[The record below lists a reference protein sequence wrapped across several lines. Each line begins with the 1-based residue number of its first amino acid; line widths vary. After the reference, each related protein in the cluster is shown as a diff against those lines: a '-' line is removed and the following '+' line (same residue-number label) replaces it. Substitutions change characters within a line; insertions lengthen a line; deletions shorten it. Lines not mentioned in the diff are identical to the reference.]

1 MRCLEISTLPFE
13 VIALFFIPDN
23 LTAKLQQIKLTTR
36 NLSDFYFVSRLDV
49 PLNLSQ
55 LFCVGIAY

>member
-1 MRCLEISTLPFE
+1 MRCLEISTLPLE

-49 PLNLSQ
+49 PLNRSQ

>member
-1 MRCLEISTLPFE
+1 MRCLEISTLPLE

-49 PLNLSQ
+49 PLGLSQ

>member
-1 MRCLEISTLPFE
+1 MRCLEISTLPLE

-55 LFCVGIAY
+55 LFCVGIAC

>member
-1 MRCLEISTLPFE
+1 MRCLEISTLPLE

>member
-1 MRCLEISTLPFE
+1 MRCLEISTLPLE

-49 PLNLSQ
+49 PLNMSQ

>member
-1 MRCLEISTLPFE
+1 MRCLEISTLPLE
-13 VIALFFIPDN
+13 LIALFFIPDN